1 MNVKTEVS
9 VVTERGQTSIPAHLR
24 RDLSLAKGRRLA
36 WERVA
41 DDELRV
47 KILPEPAG
55 NPEALRGFARRFR
68 RPRRSAHWMAE
79 LRAGERAK

>member
-47 KILPEPAG
+47 KILPEPDSLVTG
-55 NPEALRGFARRFR
+55 IVDLDVKARV
-68 RPRRSAHWMAE
+68 
-79 LRAGERAK
+79 AKAPVSLGVHVS